1 MNKVKPTIRSI
12 AIASSLVLTSGFAS
26 FAQAPAAPPAG
37 PIDITANEQEFSG
50 EQVIARGNVRV
61 VYKESVILAPVA
73 TLFRDA
79 GGNPARAIFTGH
91 PRLSQGTSKIDAET
105 LTFEIAQQKI
115 VATGNAHSE
124 VEGESDEKQP
134 EKSAEKPAAT
144 SATSGGEG
152 GDTPAVEAPAAT
164 PAPQKAEG
172 GKKGDKIITDAD
184 RQEYDQATGRFD
196 AIGHVRV
203 RHGDISVNAD
213 KLQLVYGTNNKPET
227 AVFTG
232 NVHATQNKN
241 TTSAD
246 QMTYSLTTKRLQATG
261 NVRSKVIQEK
271 KEGAKKPGPKAMEIL
286 PAATAANTG
295 VTSTVKSVATATTP
309 ANAAVSKSAQVV
321 GNGMFNMDT
330 QSDKPIYILSDA
342 QDYSR
347 DNGRVTARGNVKV
360 VCGDTIGIGPQIVLT
375 KNAEGQADKVYFT
388 GRSQISQPGRRWIAD
403 TITFIVDEHRVVAH
417 GNSRAMILQG
427 PKDKNQTEPGVQ
439 PSKQSS
445 PNNGNMRLAEPPTKK
460 KPNLADESDKRTL

>member
-12 AIASSLVLTSGFAS
+12 AIASTLVFTSGFAS

-91 PRLSQGTSKIDAET
+91 PRLSQGSSKIDAET

-124 VEGESDEKQP
+124 VEGEADEKQP
-134 EKSAEKPAAT
+134 EKSAEKPA
-144 SATSGGEG
+144 SASSGGEE
-152 GDTPAVEAPAAT
+152 GDAAAVENPTGT
-164 PAPQKAEG
+164 PSPKKAEG

-271 KEGAKKPGPKAMEIL
+271 KEGGKKPGPTAMEIL
-286 PAATAANTG
+286 PAATAANIG
-295 VTSTVKSVATATTP
+295 AAPTVKPVAP
-309 ANAAVSKSAQVV
+309 PPNQPISKSAQVV
-321 GNGMFNMDT
+321 GNGMFTMDT

-427 PKDKNQTEPGVQ
+427 PKDKNQTQPGVQ
-439 PSKQSS
+439 PSKPTS
-445 PNNGNMRLAEPPTKK
+445 PNNGNMRLAEPAKK

>member
-12 AIASSLVLTSGFAS
+12 AIASTLVFTSGFAS
-26 FAQAPAAPPAG
+26 FAQVPAAPPAG

-61 VYKESVILAPVA
+61 VYKESIILAPVA

-91 PRLSQGTSKIDAET
+91 PRLSQGSSKIDAET

-124 VEGESDEKQP
+124 VEGEADEKQP
-134 EKSAEKPAAT
+134 EKSAEKPAST
-144 SATSGGEG
+144 SATSGGEAEE
-152 GDTPAVEAPAAT
+152 TPAVEAPSAT
-164 PAPQKAEG
+164 PAPKKAEG

-271 KEGAKKPGPKAMEIL
+271 KEGAKKPGPTAMEIL

-295 VTSTVKSVATATTP
+295 ASSAVKPVATP
-309 ANAAVSKSAQVV
+309 PNQPISKSAQVV
-321 GNGMFNMDT
+321 GNGMFTMDT

-403 TITFIVDEHRVVAH
+403 TITFIVEEHRVVAH
-417 GNSRAMILQG
+417 GNSRAMILQT
-427 PKDKNQTEPGVQ
+427 PKDKNATPPAKTAPRTPNDNTKLAQ
-439 PSKQSS
+439 P
-445 PNNGNMRLAEPPTKK
+445 
-460 KPNLADESDKRTL
+460 KPKNLADESDKRTL

>member
-1 MNKVKPTIRSI
+1 MNKVNPTIRSI
-12 AIASSLVLTSGFAS
+12 AIAIPLVLTSGMVS
-26 FAQAPAAPPAG
+26 FAQAPAGAPAG
-37 PIDITANEQEFSG
+37 PIDITANEQEFAG

-91 PRLSQGTSKIDAET
+91 PRLSQGTNKIDAET

-124 VEGESDEKQP
+124 VEGEGEDEKP
-134 EKSAEKPAAT
+134 AEKSAAAT
-144 SATSGGEG
+144 NATTGGEES
-152 GDTPAVEAPAAT
+152 DRAVAEAPATT
-164 PAPQKAEG
+164 PTSAKTAS
-172 GKKGDKIITDAD
+172 KKGEKIITDAD
-184 RQEYDQATGRFD
+184 RQEYDQASGRFD

-203 RHGDISVNAD
+203 SHGDITVKAD

-232 NVHATQNKN
+232 NVQATQNKN
-241 TTSAD
+241 STSAD

-271 KEGAKKPGPKAMEIL
+271 KDGGKKPAGPTAMEL
-286 PAATAANTG
+286 MPA
-295 VTSTVKSVATATTP
+295 
-309 ANAAVSKSAQVV
+309 ANAANSATANAAATSKSAQVL

-375 KNAEGQADKVYFT
+375 KNAAGQADKVYFT

-403 TITFIVDEHRVVAH
+403 TITFIVEEHRVVAH
-417 GNSRAMILQG
+417 GNSRAMILQTPG
-427 PKDKNQTEPGVQ
+427 DKKQSQPGVQ
-439 PSKQSS
+439 PFKPSS
-445 PNNGNMRLAEPPTKK
+445 PNNGNMRLAEPPTPPSKK